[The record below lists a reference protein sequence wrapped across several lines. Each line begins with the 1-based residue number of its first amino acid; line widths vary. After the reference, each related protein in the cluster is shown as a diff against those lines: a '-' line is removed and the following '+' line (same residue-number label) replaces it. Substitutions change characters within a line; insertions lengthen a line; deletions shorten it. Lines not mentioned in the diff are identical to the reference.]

1 MSMQGGEYST
11 ERLLGV
17 GRLGFGLGTS
27 THNLVGT
34 ERQPVAAESNFCRR
48 RRVGG
53 DYDYDDR
60 EKARESSTSF
70 WGQCS
75 PDERQTT
82 CISCGKRSDTFL
94 SCSAATAVVGRRRR
108 RSPQLATLLDK
119 SQ

>member
-48 RRVGG
+48 RGG
-53 DYDYDDR
+53 GDYDDR

-94 SCSAATAVVGRRRR
+94 SCSTATAVVGRRRLR